1 MAALAKLF
9 SETPHAQRKQDER
22 DDEEAYKIGPEMH
35 EPASFEQNRARDDS
49 EVVNRVD
56 DAQGLQPLRHR
67 FHGS

>member
-35 EPASFEQNRARDDS
+35 EPASFEQNRAR
-49 EVVNRVD
+49 
-56 DAQGLQPLRHR
+56 
-67 FHGS
+67 

>member
-35 EPASFEQNRARDDS
+35 EPASFVQIP
-49 EVVNRVD
+49 VIVNTKSGR
-56 DAQGLQPLRHR
+56 
-67 FHGS
+67 S